1 VETAGAADS
10 AAQSEPAIPMID
22 NRVTLHAS
30 RQHPRHR
37 LVIRSAIGI
46 IISKLWGNLQGE

>member
-1 VETAGAADS
+1 
-10 AAQSEPAIPMID
+10 MID